1 MQRLNYYQLFCEL
14 ASRYPDKEIVIEI
27 SSFNRFAGKIQSHN
41 IICDFDYCDLEDYAR
56 SLPEITHIEYSKLI
70 FHPSNSW
77 VKTIERFAKYYTK
90 PANHTNII
98 EVWEETQK

>member
-27 SSFNRFAGKIQSHN
+27 SSFNRFAGKIRSHN

-56 SLPEITHIEYSKLI
+56 SLPEITHIEYVRGAVIFKDIVIDTLECEEITLTLGNKLI
-70 FHPSNSW
+70 LVFG
-77 VKTIERFAKYYTK
+77 TL
-90 PANHTNII
+90 
-98 EVWEETQK
+98 

>member
-1 MQRLNYYQLFCEL
+1 MQPLNYYQLFNEL
-14 ASRYPDKEIVIEI
+14 ASHYLDKEIVIEI
-27 SSFNRFAGKIQSHN
+27 SSFNRFLAKIKSYN
-41 IICDFDYCDLEDYAR
+41 IICDFDYCDLEDFAR

-70 FHPSNSW
+70 FYPSNSW

-98 EVWEETQK
+98 EVWEATQK